1 MNRKLRERIKR
12 FELLTAM
19 ALLIVII
26 FCSGFA
32 TAHEEEGDSD
42 SHRVDGVV
50 ESDEYPNYSVFGDGS
65 YELYWRIEDDIIFIG
80 MMAET
85 TGWVAIGFS
94 PVSLHKGADIV
105 SGWVDDNGT
114 VSIIDCYFPDMYPP
128 HPHDT
133 SQNGTFDILSY
144 NGTEQANRTVIEFS
158 RMVSTGDELDNDIL
172 LNESMEIFWAY
183 GSSDIWTKKHKNAGF
198 AIVNFSAGEH
208 KELVVDWLG
217 HSIVSMTGLVFAIL
231 VVYNGA
237 KLTGRIKGKK
247 GAKTY
252 KHHRFLSLLFGI
264 LMVGTFFYG
273 LWVTSQHG
281 VPILFSVHGWLGL
294 IITLF
299 ALVQLLPCLFVKK
312 RTKIKIPHMIIG
324 YVLLVLVVI
333 QVVWGVYAAG
343 LIF

>member
-1 MNRKLRERIKR
+1 
-12 FELLTAM
+12 
-19 ALLIVII
+19 
-26 FCSGFA
+26 
-32 TAHEEEGDSD
+32 
-42 SHRVDGVV
+42 
-50 ESDEYPNYSVFGDGS
+50 
-65 YELYWRIEDDIIFIG
+65 
-80 MMAET
+80 
-85 TGWVAIGFS
+85 
-94 PVSLHKGADIV
+94 
-105 SGWVDDNGT
+105 
-114 VSIIDCYFPDMYPP
+114 
-128 HPHDT
+128 
-133 SQNGTFDILSY
+133 
-144 NGTEQANRTVIEFS
+144 
-158 RMVSTGDELDNDIL
+158 MVSTGDELDNDIL

-183 GSSDIWTKKHKNAGF
+183 GSSDIWTKKHENAGF